1 MIKRQ
6 PPLKALRAF
15 EAAAR
20 HLSLSKAA
28 DELFVS
34 AGAISQQVKLLE
46 EFMSTRLFDRQ
57 RRQIALT
64 EAGKALVPGITAAFE
79 QINQTV
85 DRVIDMDRNKP
96 LTVSAAPSIAGR
108 WLVPRLQAFHELCP
122 DIDVRIDTSTGLSD
136 LAHSDIDVGI
146 RFGAGKYPGLR
157 TDFLTCVE
165 VLPVCAPSLIRPEH
179 PLEHPDD
186 LCHYQLLHYDYPE
199 EVTNWP
205 DWQMWLAA
213 AGAHAVDY
221 SRGLRFRENNLL
233 LDSALR
239 GQGVA
244 LTSNLSARDA
254 LQDGTLIAP
263 FDLAIPQEFA
273 YYLVSLESTA
283 EERRIAAFREWILGE
298 IVDSGQVC

>member
-1 MIKRQ
+1 MIKHQ

-46 EFMSTRLFDRQ
+46 EFLSTRLFDRQ
-57 RRQIALT
+57 HRQITLT
-64 EAGKALVPGITAAFE
+64 EAGTALVPGISAAFD
-79 QINQTV
+79 QINQTI
-85 DRVIDMDRNKP
+85 DSVIDLDRNKP

-108 WLVPRLQAFHELCP
+108 WLVPRLQAFYERCP
-122 DIDVRIDTSTGLSD
+122 DIDVRIDTSTRLND

-146 RFGAGKYPGLR
+146 RFGTGKYPGLR

-165 VLPVCAPSLIRPEH
+165 VMPVCTPALIRPEH
-179 PLEHPDD
+179 PLDHPDD
-186 LCHYQLLHYDYPE
+186 LRHYQLLHYDYPE

-205 DWQMWLAA
+205 DWEMWLAA
-213 AGAHAVDY
+213 AGAHGVDY
-221 SRGLRFRENNLL
+221 NRGLRFRENNLL
-233 LDSALR
+233 LDAAIR

-254 LQDGTLIAP
+254 LQDGTLIMP

-283 EERRIAAFREWILGE
+283 EERRIAAFREWILEE
-298 IVDSGQVC
+298 IVNSGQLC